1 MDDKDGLYFNSTIT
15 LARKNFPASV
25 SSLINQPIRTNIE
38 IGNEFLWNISI
49 TYSFGKENIEK

>member
-25 SSLINQPIRTNIE
+25 SSLINQPIKTNIE
-38 IGNEFLWNISI
+38 ICNEFLWNLSI